1 VRVAVVA
8 GPDPGHAFPAIA
20 LCLRFLAA
28 GDTPT
33 LLTGTEWLDTARAAG
48 VDAVELDGLDPTA
61 ADDDTDAGAKI
72 NQRAARMA
80 VLNVPRL
87 RDLAPDLVVS
97 DVITVCGALAAELM
111 GLPWIELCP
120 HPLYLPSKGLPPVGS
135 GLAPGVGVRGRLR
148 DTVMRAL
155 TARSFREGLRQR
167 STARVEIGLPA
178 ADPGP
183 LRRLIATLPAL
194 EVPRP
199 DWPCEA
205 VVVGPL
211 HFEPTSSV
219 LPVPDGRGPVV
230 VVAPSTAATG
240 TQGLAELALQSLVPG
255 EAVPAGT
262 RLVVSQLAGT
272 AVEVPT
278 WAVVGLGRQD
288 ELLSHADLVVC
299 GGGHGM
305 VSKVLLAGVPLVVVP
320 GGGDQWEIAN
330 RVVRQ
335 GSARLVRPLTG
346 ESLAAAVTDVLSARR
361 YREAAKRA
369 GDSIA
374 NVEDPVRVCHEA
386 LPSSR

>member
-20 LCLRFLAA
+20 LCRRFLAA

-72 NQRAARMA
+72 HQRAARMA

-97 DVITVCGALAAELM
+97 DVITACGGLAAELM
-111 GLPWIELCP
+111 GLPWVELCP
-120 HPLYLPSKGLPPVGS
+120 HPLYRPSKGLPPLGS
-135 GLAPGVGVRGRLR
+135 GLAPGLGVRGRLR
-148 DTVMRAL
+148 DAVMRAL
-155 TARSFREGLRQR
+155 TARSWRDGLRQR
-167 STARVEIGLPA
+167 STVRVEIGLAA

-199 DWPCEA
+199 DWPVEA

-219 LPVPDGRGPVV
+219 LPVPAGEGPVV
-230 VVAPSTAATG
+230 VVAPSTAVIG
-240 TQGLAELALQSLVPG
+240 TLGLAELALQTLIPG
-255 EAVPAGT
+255 EVLPAGA
-262 RLVVSQLAGT
+262 RMVVSQLAGP
-272 AVEVPT
+272 ALEVPS
-278 WAVVGLGRQD
+278 WAVAGLGRQD
-288 ELLSHADLVVC
+288 ELLSHADLVIC

-305 VSKVLLAGVPLVVVP
+305 VSKTLLAGVPLVVVP

-335 GSARLVRPLTG
+335 GSARLVRPLTS
-346 ESLAAAVTDVLSARR
+346 ESLVAAVTEVLSTPQ
-361 YREAAKRA
+361 YRETARRA
-369 GDSIA
+369 GDSVA
-374 NVEDPVRVCHEA
+374 DVEDPVRVCHEA
-386 LPSSR
+386 LAPAG